1 MENHKEEIEIRHTAL
16 VGAFQ
21 KKGPSVMHFLYLSYG
36 GISISLV
43 KSTLHNFWQESQGCE
58 HSTRN
63 YLSVGVQ
70 LREHIGTQSSKNNI
84 FYT

>member
-1 MENHKEEIEIRHTAL
+1 MKEPHDADEN
-16 VGAFQ
+16 VFQ
-21 KKGPSVMHFLYLSYG
+21 TDADDKSVSNICFANLQDPANRKIVTY
-36 GISISLV
+36 
-43 KSTLHNFWQESQGCE
+43 NFWQESQGCE